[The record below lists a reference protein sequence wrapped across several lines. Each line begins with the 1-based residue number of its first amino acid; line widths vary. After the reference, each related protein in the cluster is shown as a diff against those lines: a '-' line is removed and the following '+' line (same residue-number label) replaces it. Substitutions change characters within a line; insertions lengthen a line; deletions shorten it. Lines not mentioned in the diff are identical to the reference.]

1 MKNME
6 LENSILSCMMLDEE
20 CSKDCN
26 LLSKEDF
33 THTTNIIIFQA
44 IRSLVQRE
52 KPIDYLTVYQ
62 ELKQEVSFTY
72 LADLA
77 NSMPTTANFKEYI
90 RQLKDITLK
99 RQLSKLGQALTDKD
113 KTGKELIEFAETEI
127 FSLSEKTTIG
137 EFIEIKDIILDVY
150 LDIEKR
156 YQNDELEGITTGY
169 HALDKATDGLK
180 KKNLIYLAGRPSM
193 GKTALAINIAEKNVL
208 AGNSVAIFSLEM
220 GKEELVKRLILGA
233 SYVNAQK
240 IKNKELTA
248 DDWGRMLKGANSL
261 LSKKLFIED
270 NTSLT
275 VAEMTSMCRR
285 IKRDKGLDLVIID
298 YLQLISSNGNKN
310 SRREEID
317 SISKSLKAMAK
328 ELDVPVI
335 VISSLSRATEQR
347 QNKRPMLSDLRES
360 GQIEYDADLVMFV
373 HREEYYNPTDEN
385 KGEAEIIIAKQR
397 NGQLGIVKL
406 GWLGPYTKFV
416 DASHIERRGSYG
428 R

>member
-1 MKNME
+1 
-6 LENSILSCMMLDEE
+6 MLLDPS
-20 CSKDCN
+20 CSKEYG
-26 LLSKEDF
+26 LLSIDDF
-33 THTTNIIIFQA
+33 TNPTAKLIFEA
-44 IRSLVQRE
+44 IKSLAQKDNAV
-52 KPIDYLTVYQ
+52 DYLTVYQ
-62 ELKQEVSFTY
+62 ELKQQVNFTY
-72 LADLA
+72 LSDLT
-77 NSMPTTANFKEYI
+77 NSMPTTANFREYI
-90 RQLKDITLK
+90 IELKDLTLK
-99 RQLSKLGQALTDKD
+99 RHLARLGQVLNDKG
-113 KTGKELIEFAETEI
+113 KTGKELIELAEAEI
-127 FSLSEKTTIG
+127 FSLSEKATAG
-137 EFIEIKDIILDVY
+137 EFVEIKDIILDVFS
-150 LDIEKR
+150 DIEKR
-156 YQNDELEGITTGY
+156 YQNNELEGISTGY
-169 HALDKATDGLK
+169 NALDKATDGLK

-233 SYVNAQK
+233 SFVNSQK

-248 DDWGRMLKGANSL
+248 DDWSRMLKGANSL

-275 VAEMTSMCRR
+275 VPEMTSMCRR
-285 IKRDKGLDLVIID
+285 IKRDKGLNLVIID
-298 YLQLISSNGNKN
+298 YLQLISSNGNKK

>member
-1 MKNME
+1 MKNIE
-6 LENSILSCMMLDEE
+6 LENSILSCMMLSEE

-26 LLSKEDF
+26 LLSKDDF
-33 THTTNIIIFQA
+33 TDKINILIFQA
-44 IRSLVQRE
+44 IRFLVQRE
-52 KPIDYLTVYQ
+52 KPVDYLTVYQ
-62 ELKQEVSFTY
+62 ELKQQVSITY
-72 LADLA
+72 LSDLS
-77 NSMPTTANFKEYI
+77 NSMPSTANFKDYVIE
-90 RQLKDITLK
+90 LKDLTLK
-99 RQLSKLGQALTDKD
+99 RHLSKLGQALTDKN
-113 KTGKELIEFAETEI
+113 KTGKELVEFAESEI
-127 FSLSEKTTIG
+127 FSLSEKAVIG
-137 EFIEIKDIILDVY
+137 EFVEIKDIILDVY

-156 YQNDELEGITTGY
+156 YQNNELEGITTGY
-169 HALDKATDGLK
+169 AALDKITDGLK

-193 GKTALAINIAEKNVL
+193 GKTALAINIAEKTVL

-233 SYVNAQK
+233 SYVNSQK
-240 IKNKELTA
+240 IKNKELTV

-261 LSKKLFIED
+261 LDKNLFIED
-270 NTSLT
+270 NASLT
-275 VAEMTSMCRR
+275 VAEMTSMSRR
-285 IKRDKGLDLVIID
+285 IKREKGLDLIIVD
-298 YLQLISSNGNKN
+298 YLQLISSSGNKA

-328 ELDVPVI
+328 ELDVPVV

-347 QNKRPMLSDLRES
+347 QNKRPILSDLRES

-416 DASHIERRGSYG
+416 DASHIERGGSYG

>member
-1 MKNME
+1 M
-6 LENSILSCMMLDEE
+6 
-20 CSKDCN
+20 
-26 LLSKEDF
+26 
-33 THTTNIIIFQA
+33 
-44 IRSLVQRE
+44 
-52 KPIDYLTVYQ
+52 
-62 ELKQEVSFTY
+62 
-72 LADLA
+72 
-77 NSMPTTANFKEYI
+77 
-90 RQLKDITLK
+90 
-99 RQLSKLGQALTDKD
+99 
-113 KTGKELIEFAETEI
+113 
-127 FSLSEKTTIG
+127 
-137 EFIEIKDIILDVY
+137 DVY
-150 LDIEKR
+150 LDIDKR
-156 YQNDELEGITTGY
+156 YQNDELEGIITGY

-180 KKNLIYLAGRPSM
+180 KKNLIYLAGRPPM

-233 SYVNAQK
+233 NYINSQK

-248 DDWGRMLKGANSL
+248 DEWGRMLKGANAL
-261 LSKKLFIED
+261 LDKKLFIED

-298 YLQLISSNGNKN
+298 CLQLISSNNSKL

-347 QNKRPMLSDLRES
+347 QNKRQVLSDLRES

-373 HREEYYNPTDEN
+373 HREEYYNPTEEN
-385 KGEAEIIIAKQR
+385 KGEAKIIIAKQR

-406 GWLGPYTKFV
+406 KWLGQYTKFV
-416 DASHIERRGSYG
+416 DASHIKKRG
-428 R
+428 